1 MVTSLNPGF
10 ALENQTRPT
19 YPGLGRGSTSLMVHE
34 LAHQWLGDSV
44 SVQNWRDIWLNEGAA
59 TFMEVRHAE
68 THGGQSAHAWLMDRY
83 VGAPRSDPFWNLRI
97 GNPGASRIFDF
108 RIYIRGAMALQAL
121 RQRVGNADFW
131 SVMRSWVRSHRI
143 DNGSTGEFL
152 AVAERVSGAN
162 LDGFF
167 DAWFFTPAKP
177 ARTRA
182 NGLR

>member
-1 MVTSLNPGF
+1 
-10 ALENQTRPT
+10 
-19 YPGLGRGSTSLMVHE
+19 VHE

-44 SVQNWRDIWLNEGAA
+44 SVQSWRDIWLNEGAA

-68 THGGQSAHAWLMDRY
+68 THGGQSAHAWLMSRY
-83 VGAPRSDPFWNLRI
+83 TGTPAASSFWNLRI
-97 GNPGASRIFDF
+97 GDPGAARMFDL
-108 RIYIRGAMALQAL
+108 RVYVRGAMALQAL

-131 SVMRSWVRSHRI
+131 TVLRAWVRTHRI
-143 DNGSTGEFL
+143 GHGSTPQFHAL
-152 AVAERVSGAN
+152 AERVSGAS